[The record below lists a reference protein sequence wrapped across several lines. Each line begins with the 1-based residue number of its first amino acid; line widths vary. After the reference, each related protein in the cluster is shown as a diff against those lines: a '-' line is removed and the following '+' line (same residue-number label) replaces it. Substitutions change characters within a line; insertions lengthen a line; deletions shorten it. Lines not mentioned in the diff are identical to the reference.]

1 MNLNDIKPALQTISE
16 EKNLSYESVLETV
29 EAALAAAYRKD
40 FGQLNQNHRA
50 EFNSDTGALEVFDVK
65 TVVEDVDL
73 EAEQVAWE
81 AYRVK
86 LAEHGFAVQ
95 VEAPPMP
102 GALPMPPPSGTPP
115 TPENLAAAGLEVFK
129 RFDPR
134 KEIMLAEAKALKS
147 DAAIGDEIK
156 TKLELPGEFGRMAA
170 QTAKQVVMQRLR
182 EAERDNV
189 FREFKAKEGT
199 IVTGIVQRRE
209 GRLVLVDLGHA
220 TAIIPPDEQVE
231 RENYVPGSR
240 IKAYVVTVSSG
251 SRGTDIVLSRAHPD
265 LVRALFTNE
274 VPEVSMGTV
283 EIRAV
288 AREAGSRTKV
298 AVSTTHEHLDPV
310 GSCVGQR
317 GARVQTV
324 INELGGEK
332 VDVVQYADDTAKFIS
347 NALSPAKV
355 TGVRLDEPTH
365 TATVTVKED
374 QLSLAIGRGGQNVRL
389 AAKLT
394 GYKIDIISDGGQTV
408 SSDDEVDEQGNPIVP
423 TVVEPVVEPGAVV
436 PAVPVEPEVTPS
448 PEAAPEPAAA

>member
-1 MNLNDIKPALQTISE
+1 MNLNDIKPALQAISE
-16 EKNLSYESVLETV
+16 EKNLAYESVVETV

-40 FGQLNQNHRA
+40 FGQPNQNHRA
-50 EFNSDTGALEVFDVK
+50 EFNPATGELEVYDVK

-81 AYRVK
+81 AYRAK
-86 LAEHGFAVQ
+86 LAEHGFAVAT
-95 VEAPPMP
+95 EAPAVP
-102 GALPMPPPSGTPP
+102 GGLPAPAPAGIPP
-115 TPENLAAAGLEVFK
+115 TPENLAVAGLEVFK

-134 KEIMLAEAKALKS
+134 KEVMLSEAKQLKKG
-147 DAAIGDEIK
+147 AAVGDEIK
-156 TKLELPGEFGRMAA
+156 TKLDLPGEFGRMAA

-189 FREFKAKEGT
+189 FKEFKAREHT
-199 IVTGIVQRRE
+199 IVVGIVQRRE

-220 TAIIPPDEQVE
+220 TAIIPPDEQVD
-231 RENYVPGSR
+231 RESYVPGSR
-240 IKAYVVTVSSG
+240 IKAYVVNVTSG

-265 LVRALFTNE
+265 LVRALFTAE

-332 VDVVQYADDTAKFIS
+332 VDVVQYADDASKFIS

-355 TGVRLDEPTH
+355 ASVRLDEATR
-365 TATVTVKED
+365 TATVSVKED

-394 GYKIDIISDGGQTV
+394 GYKIDIVSEGGQTV
-408 SSDDEVDEQGNPIVP
+408 SSDDEVDEEGKPIV
-423 TVVEPVVEPGAVV
+423 A
-436 PAVPVEPEVTPS
+436 A
-448 PEAAPEPAAA
+448 PEAAAPAEEPAAPAEPEPASAPAAA

>member
-1 MNLNDIKPALQTISE
+1 MNLNDIKPALQAIAE
-16 EKNLSYESVLETV
+16 EKNLAYESVVETV

-40 FGQLNQNHRA
+40 FGEPNQNHRA
-50 EFNSDTGALEVFDVK
+50 EFNPTTGELEVYDVK

-81 AYRVK
+81 AYRAK

-95 VEAPPMP
+95 VEAPPLP
-102 GALPMPPPSGTPP
+102 GALPTPPPAGTPP

-134 KEIMLAEAKALKS
+134 KEIMLSEAKGLKKGAAL
-147 DAAIGDEIK
+147 GDEIK
-156 TKLELPGEFGRMAA
+156 TKLDLPGEFGRMAA

-189 FREFKAKEGT
+189 FKEFKAKEGT
-199 IVTGIVQRRE
+199 IVVGIVQRRE

-220 TAIIPPDEQVE
+220 TAIIPPDEQVD
-231 RENYVPGSR
+231 RESYVPGSR
-240 IKAYVVTVSSG
+240 IKAYVLNVTSG
-251 SRGTDIVLSRAHPD
+251 SRGTDIVLSRSCPD
-265 LVRALFTNE
+265 LVRALFTAE

-283 EIRAV
+283 EIKAV

-332 VDVVQYADDTAKFIS
+332 VDVVQYADDLSKFIS

-355 TGVRLDEPTH
+355 ASVRLDEPSR
-365 TATVTVKED
+365 TATVSVKED

-394 GYKIDIISDGGQTV
+394 GYKIDIVSEGGQTV
-408 SSDDEVDEQGNPIVP
+408 SSEDEVDEEGK
-423 TVVEPVVEPGAVV
+423 PVA
-436 PAVPVEPEVTPS
+436 PVE
-448 PEAAPEPAAA
+448 AAEPAADATPEPAAEAEPESAPAPAAA

>member
-1 MNLNDIKPALQTISE
+1 MNDIKPALVAISE
-16 EKNLSYESVLETV
+16 EKNLAYEAVVETV

-40 FGQLNQNHRA
+40 FGQPNQNHRA
-50 EFNSDTGALEVFDVK
+50 EFNPTSGELEVYDVK

-73 EAEQVAWE
+73 EAEQVAWD
-81 AYRVK
+81 AYRAK

-95 VEAPPMP
+95 VEAPPLP
-102 GALPMPPPSGTPP
+102 GALPMPPPSGTAP
-115 TPENLAAAGLEVFK
+115 TPENLAAAGLEQFK

-134 KEIMLAEAKALKS
+134 KEVMLAEARITKK
-147 DAAIGDEIK
+147 DAAVGDEIK
-156 TKLELPGEFGRMAA
+156 TQLEQPGEFGRMAA

-199 IVTGIVQRRE
+199 IVVGIVQRRE

-220 TAIIPPDEQVE
+220 TAIIPPDEQVD
-231 RENYVPGSR
+231 REGYVPGSR
-240 IKAYVVTVSSG
+240 IKALVVTVSSG

-265 LVRALFTNE
+265 LVRALFTVE

-283 EIRAV
+283 EIKAV

-332 VDVVQYADDTAKFIS
+332 VDVVQYADDTARFIS

-355 TGVRLDEPTH
+355 ASVRLDEPTR

-394 GYKIDIISDGGQTV
+394 GYKIDIISEGGQTV
-408 SSDDEVDEQGNPIVP
+408 SSDDELDEEGKPVVP
-423 TVVEPVVEPGAVV
+423 VSVEPAAEV
-436 PAVPVEPEVTPS
+436 PAAPAEPQPT
-448 PEAAPEPAAA
+448 PEPAAA

>member
-1 MNLNDIKPALQTISE
+1 MNLNDIKPALVAISE
-16 EKNLSYESVLETV
+16 EKNLSYESVVETV

-40 FGQLNQNHRA
+40 FGQPNQNHRA
-50 EFNSDTGALEVFDVK
+50 EFNPETGALEVYDVK

-73 EAEQVAWE
+73 EAEQVAWD
-81 AYRVK
+81 AYRNV

-95 VEAPPMP
+95 VEAPPQP
-102 GALPMPPPSGTPP
+102 GALPTPPPSGTAP
-115 TPENLAAAGLEVFK
+115 TPENLAAAGLEQFK

-134 KEIMLAEAKALKS
+134 KEIMLSEAKALKKG
-147 DAAIGDEIK
+147 AAVGDEIK

-189 FREFKAKEGT
+189 FKEFKAKEGM
-199 IVTGIVQRRE
+199 IVVGIVQRRE

-220 TAIIPPDEQVE
+220 TAIIPPDEQVD

-265 LVRALFTNE
+265 LVRALFTAE

-283 EIRAV
+283 EIKAV

-355 TGVRLDEPTH
+355 TGVRLDEATR

-394 GYKIDIISDGGQTV
+394 GYKIDIISEGGQTV
-408 SSDDEVDEQGNPIVP
+408 SSDDEVDEEGKPVVP
-423 TVVEPVVEPGAVV
+423 VAAEPAVEPAADEPA
-436 PAVPVEPEVTPS
+436 APVEPLPS
-448 PEAAPEPAAA
+448 PEPAAA